1 MLLQNNSGHVA
12 PEQQWSCCSRT
23 TVVMLLQNNSGCV
36 APKQQWSCCSRTT
49 VVMLLL
55 QFRNS
60 DGNTAENSSSLLLS
74 QSLNSKET
82 TLGLLQLEDEG
93 TAILRFGN
101 YVFTN

>member
-1 MLLQNNSGHVA
+1 
-12 PEQQWSCCSRT
+12 
-23 TVVMLLQNNSGCV
+23 
-36 APKQQWSCCSRTT
+36 
-49 VVMLLL
+49 MLLL

-82 TLGLLQLEDEG
+82 TLGLIHLDDEG
-93 TAILRFGN
+93 TTILRFGN